1 MNNFWK
7 SVIKF
12 LFSKTNLDEKVA
24 QTLENVKKEASE
36 LDEKFDNFKS
46 DVDKAEDLPVPPKKT
61 RKKKTNN

>member
-1 MNNFWK
+1 MNNFLK

-12 LFSKTNLDEKVA
+12 LFSKTNFDEKVS

-46 DVDKAEDLPVPPKKT
+46 DIDKSEDLPIPPKRT
-61 RKKKTNN
+61 RKKKTH